1 MVIGFLRERHM
12 GQDSVG
18 VAGVYCNFKERDSQ
32 SPENL
37 LAACC
42 AQLAPQTLPETI
54 IELHRTHSAKNTR
67 PSRQENFKAFESCI
81 TQLRTTYLV
90 VDAMDECSEDVR
102 NTLMK
107 YFRTL
112 PNQIRLLVTTR
123 HIDEILYEFRN
134 SPRVEIRANPDDLKK
149 YVASRIV
156 SNHRLKS
163 HVRDHAS
170 LLGDICDKVT
180 TKADGM

>member
-1 MVIGFLRERHM
+1 M

-32 SPENL
+32 SSENL

-42 AQLAPQTLPETI
+42 AQLAPQTLSETI
-54 IELHRTHSAKNTR
+54 IDMHRTHSAKNTR
-67 PSRQENFKAFESCI
+67 PNRQEIFGAFESCI
-81 TQLRTTYLV
+81 TQLRTAYLV
-90 VDAMDECSEDVR
+90 VDAMDECTEEVR

-112 PNQIRLLVTTR
+112 PEQIRLLVTTR
-123 HIDEILYEFRN
+123 HIDEILLNFRD

-149 YVASRIV
+149 YVASRIED
-156 SNHRLKS
+156 NRRLKS
-163 HVRDHAS
+163 YVRDRAS
-170 LLGDICDKVT
+170 LLQDICDKVA

>member
-1 MVIGFLRERHM
+1 M

-37 LAACC
+37 LAACY
-42 AQLAPQTLPETI
+42 AQLAPQTLPQAI
-54 IELHRTHSAKNTR
+54 IDLHRTHSTKNTR
-67 PSRQENFKAFESCI
+67 PNRQEIFGALENCI

-112 PNQIRLLVTTR
+112 PEQIRLLVTTR
-123 HIDEILYEFRN
+123 HVDEILLQFRD

-149 YVASRIV
+149 YIASRIEG
-156 SNHRLKS
+156 NRRLES
-163 HVRDHAS
+163 YMRDRAS
-170 LLGDICDKVT
+170 LLQDICDKVT

>member
-1 MVIGFLRERHM
+1 M
-12 GQDSVG
+12 GQDSIG

-37 LAACC
+37 LAACY

-54 IELHRTHSAKNTR
+54 VELHRTHSAKKTR
-67 PSRQENFKAFESCI
+67 PSRHEIFEAFESCI
-81 TQLRTTYLV
+81 TQLGTTYLV

-112 PNQIRLLVTTR
+112 PEQIRLLVTTR
-123 HIDEILYEFRN
+123 HIDEILLNFRD

-149 YVASRIV
+149 YVASRIED
-156 SNHRLKS
+156 NRRLES
-163 HVRDHAS
+163 YVRDRAS
-170 LLGDICDKVT
+170 LLQDICDKVT
-180 TKADGM
+180 TNADGM

>member
-1 MVIGFLRERHM
+1 M

-42 AQLAPQTLPETI
+42 AQLAPQILPETMI
-54 IELHRTHSAKNTR
+54 DLHRKHSDKKTR
-67 PSRQENFKAFESCI
+67 PSKQEIFKAFESYL

-107 YFRTL
+107 FFRTL
-112 PNQIRLLVTTR
+112 PGQIRLLVTTR
-123 HIDEILYEFRN
+123 HIDEILLQFRN
-134 SPRVEIRANPDDLKK
+134 SPRVEIRANPIDLKK
-149 YVASRIV
+149 YVASRIER
-156 SNHRLKS
+156 NRRLES
-163 HVRDHAS
+163 HVRDRAS
-170 LLGDICDKVT
+170 LLQDICDKVT